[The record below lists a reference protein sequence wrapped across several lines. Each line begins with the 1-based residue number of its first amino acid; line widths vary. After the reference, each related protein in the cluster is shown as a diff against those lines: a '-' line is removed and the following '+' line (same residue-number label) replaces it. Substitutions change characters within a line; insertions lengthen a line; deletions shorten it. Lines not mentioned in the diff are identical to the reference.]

1 MPRLFNQH
9 IKSCLLVL
17 LVALTGISCKKFVEV
32 NPGAGII
39 ETADVF
45 SNDQTAL
52 SAVAGLH
59 VRMRSLNNAMT
70 NGGLSLYASLSA
82 DDLWPTSSVAN
93 TDAFYKNA
101 FLSNNS
107 IVYNNFWI
115 FSYRNIYQAN
125 AILEGLNQSVSLTD
139 SVKRHIT
146 GEVKLIRA
154 LDYFYLVNLFG
165 KVPYITGT
173 DYRVN
178 ATKERTAV
186 SEIYQELIQEV
197 TMAEQLLPSYYLSVN
212 RARPNGYMAAALL
225 ARLYLYTG
233 NYQAAADWASR
244 VIDSGVYSLEGN
256 LSNTF
261 LIASNEVIWQIS
273 SDVANTAEG
282 MSFVPASA
290 TARPNYALTASLLS
304 SFEPNDKRKLS
315 WTKTNINNGNS
326 YTFPYK
332 YKQRSS
338 ATISE
343 YNVVCRLAELY
354 LIRAEARA
362 LLNDFNGALE
372 DINLI
377 RERAGLDP
385 LISIAN
391 QQDLLA
397 AIEKEN
403 RSEYFCEW
411 GHRWLDLKR
420 WGQADSILGLEKGTN
435 WQPTDALYPIPFN
448 ELTYNVMLTQNPGY

>member
-1 MPRLFNQH
+1 MLFVFYRYS
-9 IKSCLLVL
+9 KSCLLVL
-17 LVALTGISCKKFVEV
+17 LIAFTGISCKKFVEV
-32 NPGAGII
+32 PPGAGII
-39 ETADVF
+39 ETAAVF
-45 SNDQTAL
+45 SNDETAL

-59 VRMRSLNNAMT
+59 VRMRAVNNAMT
-70 NGGLSLYASLSA
+70 NGGLSLYASLSS
-82 DDLWPTSSVAN
+82 DDLYPTSSVAN
-93 TDAFYKNA
+93 NDAFYKNTL
-101 FLSNNS
+101 LSNNS
-107 IVYNNFWI
+107 VVYSNFWI

-125 AILEGLNQSVSLTD
+125 SILEGLNQSTALTD
-139 SVKRHIT
+139 SVKHHLA

-154 LDYFYLVNLFG
+154 LHYFYLVNLFG

-178 ATKERTAV
+178 ATKERTGV
-186 SEIYQELIQEV
+186 STVYSELIKEV
-197 TMAEQLLPSYYLSVN
+197 TMAEQLLAAYYLSAN
-212 RARPNGYMAAALL
+212 RARANQYMADALL

-233 NYQAAADWASR
+233 NYQAAADRASK
-244 VIDSGVYSLEGN
+244 VIDAGIYHLEDD
-256 LSNTF
+256 LSNVF
-261 LIASNEVIWQIS
+261 QVGSNEVIWQIS
-273 SDVANTAEG
+273 SDVVNTAEG

-290 TARPNYALTASLLS
+290 TARPNFALTTSLLS
-304 SFEPNDKRKLS
+304 AFEPNDKRKLL
-315 WTKTNINNGNS
+315 WTKTNLNNGNA
-326 YTFPYK
+326 YTFPHK
-332 YKQRSS
+332 YKQRTS
-338 ATISE
+338 ASITE

-354 LIRAEARA
+354 LIRAEART
-362 LLNDFNGALE
+362 LLNDFTGALE

-377 RERAGLDP
+377 RERAALDP
-385 LISIAN
+385 IISIAN

-448 ELTYNVMLTQNPGY
+448 ELTYNLMLTQNPGY